1 MLDEK
6 RREVEA
12 AAIEDAELRKR
23 TAALQ
28 AQLDEVRMR
37 ESERE
42 NLRSEKL
49 CQNTPVKSKSI
60 VADSG
65 EENHENLQAKL
76 LVVEE
81 EAKRLRVEKTLLEEE
96 IDTLKKI
103 HEKEQEM
110 WASDAKARV
119 RIAGVMD
126 GAEGGAHA
134 DIKP

>member
-65 EENHENLQAKL
+65 EENYENLEAKL

>member
-23 TAALQ
+23 TASLQ
-28 AQLDEVRMR
+28 AQLAEVRMR

>member
-65 EENHENLQAKL
+65 EENHENLEAKL